1 MMVATVCLML
11 VLAAAF
17 VAADATRSTAIF
29 SLSPPPPKHEPA
41 RVMPPDVTEAN
52 RLDLHRTFFAAWA
65 ALLLATP
72 ALCLFPFRRSS
83 PAAAGYWLAF
93 WTAAFLAFAVH
104 FYWAVFVIFRGNWE
118 TISHSTRVSAPVVDT
133 VFVVWW
139 ALDVLLAWTI
149 RAENGVIRVERTIVH
164 LLAAALFILGS
175 AKEGEIWLSKALGFA
190 MAGAI
195 VIALLVKVT
204 TRRRIAVAP
213 SS

>member
-1 MMVATVCLML
+1 MRQMMVATVCLML

-29 SLSPPPPKHEPA
+29 SLSPPPPKHEPG

-52 RLDLHRTFFAAWA
+52 RLDLHRTFFTAWA

-83 PAAAGYWLAF
+83 PAAAGYW
-93 WTAAFLAFAVH
+93 
-104 FYWAVFVIFRGNWE
+104 
-118 TISHSTRVSAPVVDT
+118 
-133 VFVVWW
+133 W
-139 ALDVLLAWTI
+139 ALDVVLAWTV
-149 RAENGVIRVERTIVH
+149 RAENLPIKIERTISH

-175 AKEGEIWLSKALGFA
+175 AKEGEIWLSKALGFT

-195 VIALLVKVT
+195 AIAL
-204 TRRRIAVAP
+204 I
-213 SS
+213 